1 MRLIAKTSSL
11 GLAVLLAFG
20 TAGVAQ
26 AQECVG
32 AAGWDTTTDN
42 MIDPAEFRTGFDNEQ
57 WFNDIDDDDD
67 GLLSTDEFELG
78 ASDWGI
84 ADNELWTAW
93 DENED
98 DFIDDDE
105 FAKGLFDVWDEDDD
119 VMLACNEYEAGLD
132 WFE

>member
-20 TAGVAQ
+20 TAGIAQ
-26 AQECVG
+26 AQDCTWD
-32 AAGWDTTTDN
+32 GWDTSADGMLDT
-42 MIDPAEFRTGFDNEQ
+42 AEFRTGFDNEQ
-57 WFNDIDDDDD
+57 WFNEWDDD
-67 GLLSTDEFELG
+67 GDELLSEEEFDLG
-78 ASDWGI
+78 TSGWGM
-84 ADNELWTAW
+84 ARDGMWTAW
-93 DENED
+93 DANQD

-105 FAKGLFDVWDEDDD
+105 FAEGLFDVWDEDDD